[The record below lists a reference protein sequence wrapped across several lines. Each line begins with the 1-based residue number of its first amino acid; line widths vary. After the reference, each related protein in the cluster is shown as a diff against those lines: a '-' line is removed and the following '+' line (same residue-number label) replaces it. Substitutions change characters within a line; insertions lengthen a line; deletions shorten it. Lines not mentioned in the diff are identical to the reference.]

1 VDKGKGKKW
10 VVIAAVCAGFL
21 ILDALFGVSN
31 VRNSLR
37 VFVLLLFLLGA
48 AVLASEKIIVAFRT
62 THPPSQPKCAYH
74 AIIAR
79 TKDGQ
84 LIWGLHVIGLLR
96 EGTKGYTPQPDLG
109 IFADCDEA
117 QRKADELNA
126 QTGLSAWQIN
136 RIVRRWS

>member
-1 VDKGKGKKW
+1 MDNGKRKKW
-10 VVIAAVCAGFL
+10 AAVAAICVGFL
-21 ILDALFGVSN
+21 ILNALFGVSN

-37 VFVLLLFLLGA
+37 AFVVLLFMLGVA
-48 AVLASEKIIVAFRT
+48 MAASEKIIVTFRT

-79 TKDGQ
+79 TKGGQ
-84 LIWGLHVIGLLR
+84 IMTGAHVIGLLR
-96 EGTKGYTPQPDLG
+96 EGTKGYNPQLDFG
-109 IFADCDEA
+109 IFADYDEA

-126 QTGLSAWQIN
+126 QTGLSAWQVK